1 MWSKNRLYTWRK
13 SDEVDNPPRVCA
25 PSKNKL
31 SVSIGR
37 CIYYEHDEGF
47 GTLTSVNDITN
58 SKKYIEIL
66 QNNLRSFIFR
76 LFPHGNYLSQDDTVL
91 VLRSRLLSKD
101 KEENDINTTAWP
113 AQSLDISFM
122 EILWLKLEKH
132 FLSTKNFIDS
142 RNWLMSKIARVRKN
156 LPVNF
161 ICQSNSTIQHGYK
174 KSLKWRTISQN
185 IKVRQQLLTSV
196 EQFLLRC
203 WCKQNYAILTSVT
216 NTYVQWL

>member
-1 MWSKNRLYTWRK
+1 MCSNNRLYTWRK
-13 SDEVDNPPRVCA
+13 SDEVDNPHRVCA

-37 CIYYEHDEGF
+37 CIYYEHGEDF
-47 GTLTSVNDITN
+47 GTLTSVNDTTN

-66 QNNLRSFIFR
+66 QNNLKSPIFR

-91 VLRSRLLSKD
+91 VLKSPLLRKD

-122 EILWLKLEKH
+122 ENLWLKLEKH

-142 RNWLMSKIARVRKN
+142 RIRLITKIARVRKN

-161 ICQSNSTIQHGYK
+161 FCQSNSTTQHGYK
-174 KSLKWRTISQN
+174 KSLK
-185 IKVRQQLLTSV
+185 
-196 EQFLLRC
+196 
-203 WCKQNYAILTSVT
+203 
-216 NTYVQWL
+216 

>member
-1 MWSKNRLYTWRK
+1 MCSNNRLYTWRK
-13 SDEVDNPPRVCA
+13 SDEVDNPHRVCA

-47 GTLTSVNDITN
+47 GTLTSVNNITN
-58 SKKYIEIL
+58 SKKYIEML

-91 VLRSRLLSKD
+91 VLRSRLLRKD

-142 RNWLMSKIARVRKN
+142 RIRLITKIARVRKN

-161 ICQSNSTIQHGYK
+161 ICQLNSTIPTRIQ
-174 KSLKWRTISQN
+174 
-185 IKVRQQLLTSV
+185 KV
-196 EQFLLRC
+196 
-203 WCKQNYAILTSVT
+203 I
-216 NTYVQWL
+216 